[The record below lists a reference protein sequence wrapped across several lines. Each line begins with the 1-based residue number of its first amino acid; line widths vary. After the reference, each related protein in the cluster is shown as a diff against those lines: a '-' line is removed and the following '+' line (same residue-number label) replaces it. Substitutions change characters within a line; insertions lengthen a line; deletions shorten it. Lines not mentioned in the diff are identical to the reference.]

1 MDLTAFPME
10 VLTFIV
16 MLVSDG
22 TELSKLSFIKRNTVK
37 NATNKNLTL
46 ISPKTLCIL
55 SRVCKSFRTEF
66 TSNIYWIPLMVRD
79 FRKGIEYKRPH
90 KNCRKIYME
99 KLILRDIEPNLRL
112 YNMILIWNQKQLSI
126 QTNNADIYLKEIQNA
141 VVDPNFDNQLYK
153 YEVKGLQRIVL
164 LEPTTKTLKHIFWS
178 ILSFDY
184 EDYLNS
190 NIKSDLNCFINF
202 YTLYNWRNACLSSI
216 NRSNKRIKKMQESI
230 NKYKNIV
237 DGIKLI

>member
-1 MDLTAFPME
+1 MIDLTAFPME

-22 TELSKLSFIKRNTVK
+22 TELSKFSFIKRNTVK

-79 FRKGIEYKRPH
+79 FRKGIEYKCPH
-90 KNCRKIYME
+90 KNCRKIYMN
-99 KLILRDIEPNLRL
+99 KLILRDIEPKLRL
-112 YNMILIWNQKQLSI
+112 YNMILIWNKKQLNI
-126 QTNNADIYLKEIQNA
+126 KTNNANIYLKEIQNA
-141 VVDPNFDNQLYK
+141 VVNPNFDNQLYK
-153 YEVKGLQRIVL
+153 YKVEGLQKLML
-164 LEPTTKTLKHIFWS
+164 LEPTTKTLKHSFGD
-178 ILSFDY
+178 FDY
-184 EDYLNS
+184 AEYMNS
-190 NIKSDLNCFINF
+190 NINSDLSYDVNF
-202 YTLYNWRNACLSSI
+202 YTLYTWRINCLNII
-216 NRSNKRIKKMQESI
+216 NLSNKIIVIMQENI
-230 NKYKNIV
+230 EKHQKIV

>member
-22 TELSKLSFIKRNTVK
+22 TELSKFSFIKRNTVK

-79 FRKGIEYKRPH
+79 FRRGIEYKCPH
-90 KNCRKIYME
+90 KNCRKIYMN
-99 KLILRDIEPNLRL
+99 KLILRDIEPKLRL
-112 YNMILIWNQKQLSI
+112 YNMILIWNKKQLNI
-126 QTNNADIYLKEIQNA
+126 KTNNANIYLKEIQNA
-141 VVDPNFDNQLYK
+141 VVNPNFDNQLYK
-153 YEVKGLQRIVL
+153 YRVEGLQRIEL
-164 LEPTTKTLKHIFWS
+164 LEPTTRTLKQDFGN
-178 ILSFDY
+178 LDY
-184 EDYLNS
+184 EGYLNS
-190 NIKSDLNCFINF
+190 TIQSNRVYPINF
-202 YTLYNWRNACLSSI
+202 YLMYRFRNNCLSHI
-216 NRSNKRIKKMQESI
+216 NQSNIRIKEMQG
-230 NKYKNIV
+230 NIEKHQRTV

>member
-1 MDLTAFPME
+1 MDLMAFPME

-66 TSNIYWIPLMVRD
+66 TSNIYWTPLMVRD
-79 FRKGIEYKRPH
+79 FRKGKEYKRPH
-90 KNCRKIYME
+90 KNCRKTYME
-99 KLILRDIEPNLRL
+99 KLILRDIEPKLKL
-112 YNMILIWNQKQLSI
+112 YNMFLIWNQKQLSI
-126 QTNNADIYLKEIQNA
+126 QTNNANIYLKEIQDA
-141 VVDPNFDNQLYK
+141 VVNPNFDSQVYK
-153 YEVKGLQRIVL
+153 YRVEGLQRIVL
-164 LEPTTKTLKHIFWS
+164 LEPTTKTLKHDFGD
-178 ILSFDY
+178 FDY
-184 EDYLNS
+184 KDYLNS
-190 NIKSDLNCFINF
+190 NIHSDLSYDVYF
-202 YTLYNWRNACLSSI
+202 YTLYTWRI
-216 NRSNKRIKKMQESI
+216 NCFNIINLSNKIIVIMQENIKKHQ
-230 NKYKNIV
+230 KIV

>member
-1 MDLTAFPME
+1 MDITAFPME

-16 MLVSDG
+16 MLVSDE

-55 SRVCKSFRTEF
+55 SCVCKSFRTEF
-66 TSNIYWIPLMVRD
+66 TSNVYWIPLMVRD

-90 KNCRKIYME
+90 KNCRKIYMN

-126 QTNNADIYLKEIQNA
+126 QTNNANIYLKEIQNA
-141 VVDPNFDNQLYK
+141 VVNPNFDNQLYK

-164 LEPTTKTLKHIFWS
+164 LEPTTKTLKHSFGD
-178 ILSFDY
+178 FDY

-190 NIKSDLNCFINF
+190 NIQSDLDYFVNF
-202 YTLYNWRNACLSSI
+202 YTLYNWRNNCLNSI
-216 NRSNKRIKKMQESI
+216 VYSNKRIKKMQENI

>member
-22 TELSKLSFIKRNTVK
+22 TELSELSFIKRNTVK
-37 NATNKNLTL
+37 NATDKNLTL

-79 FRKGIEYKRPH
+79 FRKGKEYKRPH
-90 KNCRKIYME
+90 RNCRKKYME
-99 KLILRDIEPNLRL
+99 KLILRDIEPKLRL

-126 QTNNADIYLKEIQNA
+126 QTNNADIYLKEIQDA
-141 VVDPNFDNQLYK
+141 VVNPNFDNQVYK
-153 YEVKGLQRIVL
+153 YRVEGLQRIVL
-164 LEPTTKTLKHIFWS
+164 LEPTTRTLKHDFGN
-178 ILSFDY
+178 LDY
-184 EDYLNS
+184 KDYLNS
-190 NIKSDLNCFINF
+190 NIRSDLVCPIQF
-202 YTLYNWRNACLSSI
+202 YTIYVWRNACLSSI
-216 NRSNKRIKKMQESI
+216 NRSNKNIAFFQIKIKKHQR
-230 NKYKNIV
+230 IV

>member
-90 KNCRKIYME
+90 KNCRKIYMN

-164 LEPTTKTLKHIFWS
+164 LEPTTKTLKHSFGD
-178 ILSFDY
+178 FDY

-202 YTLYNWRNACLSSI
+202 YILYNWRNACLSSI
-216 NRSNKRIKKMQESI
+216 NRSNKRIKEMQG
-230 NKYKNIV
+230 NIEKHQRTV
-237 DGIKLI
+237 DGIKLM

>member
-1 MDLTAFPME
+1 MDLMDFPME
-10 VLTFIV
+10 VLTLII
-16 MLVSDG
+16 MLVSDE

-55 SRVCKSFRTEF
+55 SCVCKSFRTEF

-90 KNCRKIYME
+90 KNCRKIYMN

-126 QTNNADIYLKEIQNA
+126 QTNNANIYLKEIQNA
-141 VVDPNFDNQLYK
+141 VVNPKFGNQLYK
-153 YEVKGLQRIVL
+153 YRVEGLQRIGL
-164 LEPTTKTLKHIFWS
+164 REPTTKTLKHSFGD
-178 ILSFDY
+178 FDY

-216 NRSNKRIKKMQESI
+216 NRSNKNIKVLQSFFQK
-230 NKYKNIV
+230 
-237 DGIKLI
+237 KLALQVMK